1 MDDLRVE
8 AAEPV
13 KVEAAE
19 PVDNPKVEA
28 AEPKVEVVE
37 PKVEVA
43 EPKVKGVG
51 LATHPGNYSNTQN
64 VLLQDHRS
72 FSRLVGLLQS
82 CCWF

>member
-1 MDDLRVE
+1 MKKKEVLQIRKLPKHLQSLNLHLRVE

-13 KVEAAE
+13 KVEVAE

-43 EPKVKGVG
+43 EPKVK
-51 LATHPGNYSNTQN
+51 
-64 VLLQDHRS
+64 
-72 FSRLVGLLQS
+72 
-82 CCWF
+82 